1 MPEDFDKEGL
11 KNIIYIFGSEKGFLG
26 SIDKFFF
33 LNTAENGIYPVNFIR
48 MSITYLNHIWVSC
61 HRKKT
66 WKVSSKTLFKSFWFS
81 IYQLRLI
88 NFLGS
93 G

>member
-1 MPEDFDKEGL
+1 MSADFDEEGL
-11 KNIIYIFGSEKGFLG
+11 KNIIYILGSEKGLG
-26 SIDKFFF
+26 SVDKFFF
-33 LNTAENGIYPVNFIR
+33 LILLEMAFVLSILFECLSLI
-48 MSITYLNHIWVSC
+48 SITFWFSC

-66 WKVSSKTLFKSFWFS
+66 WKVSSKTLFKSFWCS